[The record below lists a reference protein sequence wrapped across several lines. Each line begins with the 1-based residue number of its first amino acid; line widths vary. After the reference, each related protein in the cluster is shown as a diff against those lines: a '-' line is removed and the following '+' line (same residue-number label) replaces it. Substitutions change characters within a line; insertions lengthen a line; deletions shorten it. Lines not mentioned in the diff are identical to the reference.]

1 MGLREFYKIFFAIP
15 FDADTM
21 SIYKNVIAKI
31 QEKYEERKLNCV
43 SGNMQIGTSPKYSD
57 IETFKMQNSE
67 LFKHF
72 VKQIRDA
79 DIVIADLTDNN
90 PNVHVELGIALF
102 YNKNILRVTRQSYE
116 KIPFDVRN
124 YECSQYKRQDDLFSA
139 INEYLTHFFKIKD
152 LDFEEIN
159 SSLYYHMPEQ
169 KVLGGWKNDIEKEK
183 AKNIVVSNNTEFQM
197 RDGKIRVTIK
207 IEDQI
212 KDQDWFGVFLRAG
225 DMGPLYGSCLVY
237 IRKNGNIEIATYP
250 GPNIVRSAQLRPG
263 NMSGDKTLTIEIEGG
278 MIKASIDDINLK
290 YSRLNIQ
297 PRGYVIFG
305 CYQTRAKFSNVQI
318 VCRDTIEAFDMFE
331 KE

>member
-57 IETFKMQNSE
+57 IEMFKMQNSE

-72 VKQIRDA
+72 VKQIRES

-116 KIPFDVRN
+116 RIAFDVRN
-124 YECSQYKRQDDLFSA
+124 YECSQYKKQDDLFSE
-139 INEYLTHFFKIKD
+139 IDKYLTQFFEIKD
-152 LDFEEIN
+152 LDFEAIN
-159 SSLYYHMPEQ
+159 SSFYFYLPEH
-169 KVLGGWKNDIEKEK
+169 KELGGWKNDDEKEK
-183 AKNIVVSNNTEFQM
+183 AKSIVVSHNTNFQM
-197 RDGKIRVTIK
+197 RDGKIRVTFK

-212 KDQDWFGVFLRAG
+212 KDEDWFGVFLRAG
-225 DMGPLYGSCLVY
+225 NMGPQYGSCLVY
-237 IRKNGNIEIATYP
+237 MRKNGSLEIATYP
-250 GPNIVRSAQLRPG
+250 GPNIVKSTQLNQG
-263 NMSGDKTLTIEIEGG
+263 NISCDKTLTIEIEGG
-278 MIKASIDDINLK
+278 VIKASIDDINLE

-297 PRGYVIFG
+297 PVGYIIFG
-305 CYQTRAKFSNVQI
+305 CYQTRVKFTKTQI
-318 VCRDTIEAFDMFE
+318 VCRDTIEVFDMFE
-331 KE
+331 K